1 MQKDRALKK
10 SDYERI
16 VELVKVFPNKLH
28 PELLH
33 DTMCQIS
40 SRLPAVPGSGL
51 VSTCRPILPSRNKI
65 PDEVIPENPRRRGVC
80 ASLFPQCAVQT
91 KFSRLC
97 PKCWQK
103 YNPLLENYR
112 CIICGAYVCQ
122 QCAFKVPKKILA
134 VMCKECWEIAKCYCK
149 TGDWFNQYVE
159 SKLPTPLKFDFQFIQ
174 PQSGNNKASGELVAH
189 FAGKWGEKI
198 KEKSK
203 SSMSLPLRQNHENDT
218 RLDKAQNPAEK
229 SKSSMSLPLRQN
241 HENDTRLDKAQNPA
255 VSEQSTRVMKKR
267 GRKRRFLRR
276 KLTRNKFKNKSLES
290 LKSNPKSVNEMKT
303 LSHSALELNFPPSY
317 QPSESLGKQVIPSN
331 SEETGFI
338 KFRKKSFDTMDRF
351 NRLEIDVS
359 MEYDVQDN
367 QLAVTIWAVRNLSQE
382 KQKIGI
388 PYATVQLLPDDTKY
402 NIKLLNPQKW
412 NEVDSDFCKS
422 VCFPIHVY
430 DLNKKIIF
438 IQLWC
443 KKAIISR
450 MTLGQVIIPVGEYN
464 LNSIQ
469 RQTFRL
475 LKGENH
481 LSYLS
486 MSPHYNGQIIIALRF
501 SISESQK
508 CMVLVT
514 DGAIDLCG
522 TLEVW
527 IKKGI
532 NLSSKSSKEITSYV
546 TVALTDENN
555 VTESHNTDYIQRTNK
570 PLWNSLLKFPDKY
583 LSDLSKFTM
592 KLTIWNRF
600 NRTGPPELLGFVQLC
615 TKGAE
620 YKFENPTD
628 EDTDCYQQCIRRPN
642 TTLWDSIQ
650 SKPGTWVQETLN
662 IHPPNLW

>member
-1 MQKDRALKK
+1 
-10 SDYERI
+10 
-16 VELVKVFPNKLH
+16 
-28 PELLH
+28 
-33 DTMCQIS
+33 
-40 SRLPAVPGSGL
+40 
-51 VSTCRPILPSRNKI
+51 
-65 PDEVIPENPRRRGVC
+65 
-80 ASLFPQCAVQT
+80 
-91 KFSRLC
+91 
-97 PKCWQK
+97 
-103 YNPLLENYR
+103 
-112 CIICGAYVCQ
+112 
-122 QCAFKVPKKILA
+122 
-134 VMCKECWEIAKCYCK
+134 
-149 TGDWFNQYVE
+149 
-159 SKLPTPLKFDFQFIQ
+159 
-174 PQSGNNKASGELVAH
+174 
-189 FAGKWGEKI
+189 
-198 KEKSK
+198 
-203 SSMSLPLRQNHENDT
+203 
-218 RLDKAQNPAEK
+218 
-229 SKSSMSLPLRQN
+229 MSLPLRQN

-388 PYATVQLLPDDTKY
+388 P
-402 NIKLLNPQKW
+402 
-412 NEVDSDFCKS
+412 
-422 VCFPIHVY
+422 
-430 DLNKKIIF
+430 
-438 IQLWC
+438 
-443 KKAIISR
+443 
-450 MTLGQVIIPVGEYN
+450 
-464 LNSIQ
+464 
-469 RQTFRL
+469 
-475 LKGENH
+475 
-481 LSYLS
+481 
-486 MSPHYNGQIIIALRF
+486 
-501 SISESQK
+501 QK